1 MSHKSIRPPR
11 KMVIISLGLFLTFP
25 FLLVLGSFTPLQA
38 QSTNTGPSYSE
49 LAQQLQDGLATFTSY
64 AQQVGV
70 QGRELMLAVN
80 QNRPQSEIQGLQ
92 TAVAFGLY
100 SLRAQL
106 RVLQGLAEQL
116 AAGRYPG
123 SDPDSVASRS
133 QILDLVRRNEAAI
146 NSISAMVDQA
156 LAQYQARQEA
166 QRQANQAS
174 IDALSQAFTQQRN
187 TSYDPM
193 ANRMTQSVNPLG
205 SLPVQTSQATT
216 VAASG
221 AQPTF
226 TFKLLNNANLAGTS
240 SFDQGINIPLTVL
253 SWTLSGSPPLPASA
267 TTYAVI
273 INDPGKKLPPTISVT
288 LTGSSGPVEVLV
300 YPAPDGLGS
309 YTKILSVSTDGTP
322 TTVTALKNTGAPQAS
337 AGAPGSGTITITG
350 NGIETLVVTVRAN

>member
-1 MSHKSIRPPR
+1 MRTESKKPDR
-11 KMVIISLGLFLTFP
+11 KITVIFSRLYLTCSFLI
-25 FLLVLGSFTPLQA
+25 VLGSFTLLHA
-38 QSTNTGPSYSE
+38 QSSAVATEVQTLQNQIDQGLFGSQSYAIPIGRQ
-49 LAQQLQDGLATFTSY
+49 LTQLQQLI
-64 AQQVGV
+64 QQNGS
-70 QGRELMLAVN
+70 
-80 QNRPQSEIQGLQ
+80 QSEITGLQ
-92 TAVAFGLY
+92 VSIAYGLY
-100 SLRAQL
+100 SLRSQLQVMRQRVARIRQLAPNYIISRGEVGDSIDSLLQQMEDEIGGLAATLDRLSDQNQQAQAAQL
-106 RVLQGLAEQL
+106 A
-116 AAGRYPG
+116 
-123 SDPDSVASRS
+123 
-133 QILDLVRRNEAAI
+133 
-146 NSISAMVDQA
+146 
-156 LAQYQARQEA
+156 
-166 QRQANQAS
+166 ANQAS

-300 YPAPDGLGS
+300 DPAPDGLGS